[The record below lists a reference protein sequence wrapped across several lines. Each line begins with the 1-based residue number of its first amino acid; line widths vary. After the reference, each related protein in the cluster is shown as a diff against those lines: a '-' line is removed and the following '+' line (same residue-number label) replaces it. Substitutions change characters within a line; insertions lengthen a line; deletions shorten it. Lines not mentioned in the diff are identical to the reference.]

1 MDTPSPRPGMTGSSP
16 VSALGPLVE
25 RIDHV
30 GLAVADLDVA
40 IAFYARAFGLHS
52 CTRRS
57 TRSRV
62 CARR

>member
-1 MDTPSPRPGMTGSSP
+1 MDTPSPAPEMTGSSP

-40 IAFYARAFGLHS
+40 IAFY
-52 CTRRS
+52 
-57 TRSRV
+57 
-62 CARR
+62 